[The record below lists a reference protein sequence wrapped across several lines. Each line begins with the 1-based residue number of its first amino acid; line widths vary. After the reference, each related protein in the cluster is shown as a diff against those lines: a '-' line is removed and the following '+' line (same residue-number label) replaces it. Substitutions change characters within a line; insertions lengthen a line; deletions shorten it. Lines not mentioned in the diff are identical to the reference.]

1 MIADERQYSLI
12 NLVHFELQTHIIE
25 LYNTDPGIVTCRL
38 GIHVQ
43 CCQFINEQFFDVIIR
58 FISYLSYQLHYCALP
73 DKRCLSHGM
82 LPLSGHDDVAL
93 FE

>member
-1 MIADERQYSLI
+1 MDI
-12 NLVHFELQTHIIE
+12 NGWMGHLLPIHNGTQPDIKCS
-25 LYNTDPGIVTCRL
+25 IV
-38 GIHVQ
+38 
-43 CCQFINEQFFDVIIR
+43 FI
-58 FISYLSYQLHYCALP
+58 FISYLSYQLHCCTLP

>member
-1 MIADERQYSLI
+1 MRFKK
-12 NLVHFELQTHIIE
+12 NKELSKRIGNSI
-25 LYNTDPGIVTCRL
+25 
-38 GIHVQ
+38 
-43 CCQFINEQFFDVIIR
+43 
-58 FISYLSYQLHYCALP
+58 ISYLSYQLHCCALP

>member
-1 MIADERQYSLI
+1 MFLKRGYFVS
-12 NLVHFELQTHIIE
+12 
-25 LYNTDPGIVTCRL
+25 
-38 GIHVQ
+38 
-43 CCQFINEQFFDVIIR
+43 R
-58 FISYLSYQLHYCALP
+58 FISYLSYQLNCCALP

>member
-1 MIADERQYSLI
+1 MFLFQIYTNILILIHLRLFSAIIAVVLSF
-12 NLVHFELQTHIIE
+12 V
-25 LYNTDPGIVTCRL
+25 
-38 GIHVQ
+38 
-43 CCQFINEQFFDVIIR
+43 
-58 FISYLSYQLHYCALP
+58 SYLSYKLHCCALP

>member
-1 MIADERQYSLI
+1 MTVKLLTELHLEFLSLKGGCTGASEST
-12 NLVHFELQTHIIE
+12 LVKMPHCWKSHATAHI
-25 LYNTDPGIVTCRL
+25 
-38 GIHVQ
+38 
-43 CCQFINEQFFDVIIR
+43 
-58 FISYLSYQLHYCALP
+58 FISYLSYQLHGCAFP